1 MQPGHEVPVERRL
14 HPDRPGRAVAE
25 RSVHVADRRSGPRR
39 GDVLLQQLQ
48 GLRVGVEALV
58 DDVPAARRQAQ
69 RRQRQHAIGLGER
82 LARVLAVGGSFVSR
96 ICRPVGRLGADL
108 LVRRPALRAP
118 VLRRPRSVVLVVRDV
133 MSVLVGHDLLRR
145 RLVELIIGSGVD
157 RVGVGVV
164 AGERLVA
171 AVLTRLDGRERHQVQ
186 RQQRELRTVWE
197 RAEVRRPTLRQRL
210 VDGIAVGD
218 DDVNGGAGGVAGRV
232 RAVPRERGCGK
243 HERDESDEE
252 HLLHGP
258 QTALKWSGAREPPVK
273 VDR

>member
-1 MQPGHEVPVERRL
+1 M
-14 HPDRPGRAVAE
+14 
-25 RSVHVADRRSGPRR
+25 
-39 GDVLLQQLQ
+39 
-48 GLRVGVEALV
+48 
-58 DDVPAARRQAQ
+58 
-69 RRQRQHAIGLGER
+69 
-82 LARVLAVGGSFVSR
+82 
-96 ICRPVGRLGADL
+96 PVGRLGADL

-258 QTALKWSGAREPPVK
+258 QTALKSSGAREPPVK
-273 VDR
+273 VDPMNLVELHMISDSTGETAAAARPGARGAVPGSGVQRDPPSASGDRPPICSSPSSG